1 MYTAELIKGK
11 TYSVMGHVFLLN
23 QEKEIEKKVFQ
34 YLNGNEFFD
43 CKQLNVPADDPKT
56 DGQPKE
62 DDKSVKEEEEPKE
75 AEEEPQQEQ
84 KIYTESELKGMNKTE
99 QEAIVIDLG
108 GDPTQLKDKSERIAF
123 ILEHQQQ
130 QEKTG
135 E

>member
-1 MYTAELIKGK
+1 MYTAVLIKGK

-43 CKQLNVPADDPKT
+43 CKQLDVPADDPKT
-56 DGQPKE
+56 DDQPKE
-62 DDKSVKEEEEPKE
+62 DDKPVEEEEEPAQE
-75 AEEEPQQEQ
+75 A

>member
-43 CKQLNVPADDPKT
+43 CKQLDVPADDPKT
-56 DGQPKE
+56 DDQPKE
-62 DDKSVKEEEEPKE
+62 DEEPAKEEEEPV
-75 AEEEPQQEQ
+75 QEQ

-108 GDPTQLKDKSERIAF
+108 GDPSQLKDRSERIAY
-123 ILEHQQQ
+123 ILEHQ
-130 QEKTG
+130 EKAG

>member
-34 YLNGNEFFD
+34 YLDGNEFFD
-43 CKQLNVPADDPKT
+43 CKQLDVPVDDPKT
-56 DGQPKE
+56 DDQTKE
-62 DDKSVKEEEEPKE
+62 KPSEEEEPKE
-75 AEEEPQQEQ
+75 AEEEPAQET
-84 KIYTESELKGMNKTE
+84 KTYTESELKGMNKTE

-108 GDPTQLKDKSERIAF
+108 GDPAQLKDKSERIAF

>member
-23 QEKEIEKKVFQ
+23 QVKEIEKKVFQ
-34 YLNGNEFFD
+34 YLDGNEFFN
-43 CKQLNVPADDPKT
+43 CTEVKAPVDDSKT
-56 DGQPKE
+56 DDQPKE
-62 DDKSVKEEEEPKE
+62 KPSEEEPKK
-75 AEEEPQQEQ
+75 EEEPQQGQ

-108 GDPTQLKDKSERIAF
+108 GDPSQLKDKSERIAF
-123 ILEHQQQ
+123 ILERQEQ
-130 QEKTG
+130 QEKAG

>member
-11 TYSVMGHVFLLN
+11 TYSVMGHVFHLN

-34 YLNGNEFFD
+34 YLDGNDFFA
-43 CKQLNVPADDPKT
+43 CKEVNAPVDDSKT
-56 DGQPKE
+56 DDQPKE
-62 DDKSVKEEEEPKE
+62 DDKPAKEEEESVK
-75 AEEEPQQEQ
+75 EQ

-108 GDPTQLKDKSERIAF
+108 GDPSQLKDKSERVAY
-123 ILEHQQQ
+123 ILEHQ
-130 QEKTG
+130 EKAG

>member
-1 MYTAELIKGK
+1 MYTAVLIKGK

-43 CKQLNVPADDPKT
+43 CKQLDVPADDPKT
-56 DGQPKE
+56 D
-62 DDKSVKEEEEPKE
+62 
-75 AEEEPQQEQ
+75 EEEPQQEE
-84 KIYTESELKGMNKTE
+84 KIYTEAELKGMNKTE

-108 GDPTQLKDKSERIAF
+108 GDPSQLKDKSERIAY
-123 ILEHQQQ
+123 ILEHQ
-130 QEKTG
+130 EKAG

>member
-43 CKQLNVPADDPKT
+43 CKQLDVPADDPKT

-84 KIYTESELKGMNKTE
+84 KIYTETELKGMNKTE

-108 GDPTQLKDKSERIAF
+108 GDPAQLKDKSERIAF

>member
-1 MYTAELIKGK
+1 MYTAILVKGK

-43 CKQLNVPADDPKT
+43 CKQLDVPADDPKT
-56 DGQPKE
+56 DDQPKE
-62 DDKSVKEEEEPKE
+62 DEEPAKEEEEPV
-75 AEEEPQQEQ
+75 QEQ

-108 GDPTQLKDKSERIAF
+108 GDPAQLKDKSERIAY
-123 ILEHQQQ
+123 ILEQ

>member
-34 YLNGNEFFD
+34 YLNGNEFFN
-43 CKQLNVPADDPKT
+43 CKQLDVPADDPKT
-56 DGQPKE
+56 DDQPKE
-62 DDKSVKEEEEPKE
+62 DEEPAKEEEEPV
-75 AEEEPQQEQ
+75 QEQ

-108 GDPTQLKDKSERIAF
+108 GDPSQLKDKSERVAY
-123 ILEHQQQ
+123 ILEHQ
-130 QEKTG
+130 EKVG

>member
-11 TYSVMGHVFLLN
+11 TYAVMGHVFLLN

-43 CKQLNVPADDPKT
+43 CKQLDVPDDPKT
-56 DGQPKE
+56 DDQPKE
-62 DDKSVKEEEEPKE
+62 DEEPAKEEEEPV
-75 AEEEPQQEQ
+75 QEQ

-108 GDPTQLKDKSERIAF
+108 GDPSQLKDKSERIAF
-123 ILEHQQQ
+123 ILENQEQ

>member
-43 CKQLNVPADDPKT
+43 CKQLDVPADDPKT
-56 DGQPKE
+56 DDQPKE
-62 DDKSVKEEEEPKE
+62 KPSEEKEEPKEEEEPSLE
-75 AEEEPQQEQ
+75 A
-84 KIYTESELKGMNKTE
+84 KIYTETELKDMKKDG
-99 QEAIVIDLG
+99 QEAVIVDLG
-108 GDPTQLKDKSERIAF
+108 GDPSEFKNESERIAF
-123 ILEHQQQ
+123 ILENQQQ
-130 QEKTG
+130 QEKAG

>member
-1 MYTAELIKGK
+1 MYTAVLIKGK

-34 YLNGNEFFD
+34 YLDGNEFFA
-43 CKQLNVPADDPKT
+43 CKEVKAPADDSKT

-62 DDKSVKEEEEPKE
+62 DEKSAKEEEPKE
-75 AEEEPQQEQ
+75 ADEEPQQEQ

-108 GDPTQLKDKSERIAF
+108 GDSAQLKDKSERIAF

>member
-34 YLNGNEFFD
+34 YLDGNEFFN
-43 CKQLNVPADDPKT
+43 CTEVKAPVDDPKT
-56 DGQPKE
+56 DDQPKE
-62 DDKSVKEEEEPKE
+62 DDKPVKEEEK
-75 AEEEPQQEQ
+75 PQQEQ
-84 KIYTESELKGMNKTE
+84 KIYTETELKEMKKDG
-99 QEAIVIDLG
+99 QEAVIVDLG
-108 GDPTQLKDKSERIAF
+108 GDPSEFKNESERIAF
-123 ILEHQQQ
+123 ILKQ

>member
-1 MYTAELIKGK
+1 MYTAVLIKGK

-43 CKQLNVPADDPKT
+43 CKQLDVPADDPKT

-62 DDKSVKEEEEPKE
+62 DDKTVKE
-75 AEEEPQQEQ
+75 EEEPQQEQ

-108 GDPTQLKDKSERIAF
+108 GDPSEFKNESERIAY
-123 ILEHQQQ
+123 ILEHQ
-130 QEKTG
+130 EKAG

>member
-43 CKQLNVPADDPKT
+43 CKQLDVPVDDPKT

-75 AEEEPQQEQ
+75 AEEEPQQEAN
-84 KIYTESELKGMNKTE
+84 YTEIELKGMNKTE

-108 GDPTQLKDKSERIAF
+108 GDPSQLKDKSERIAF
-123 ILEHQQQ
+123 ILEHQ
-130 QEKTG
+130 EKAG

>member
-1 MYTAELIKGK
+1 MYTAVLIKGK

-34 YLNGNEFFD
+34 YLDGNEFFN
-43 CKQLNVPADDPKT
+43 CTEVKAPVDDPKT
-56 DGQPKE
+56 DDQPKE
-62 DDKSVKEEEEPKE
+62 DEEPVE
-75 AEEEPQQEQ
+75 EEEEPQQEQ

-108 GDPTQLKDKSERIAF
+108 GDPSQLKDKSERIAY
-123 ILEHQQQ
+123 ILEHQ
-130 QEKTG
+130 EKAG

>member
-1 MYTAELIKGK
+1 MYTAVLIKGK

-43 CKQLNVPADDPKT
+43 CKQLDVPD
-56 DGQPKE
+56 
-62 DDKSVKEEEEPKE
+62 DDKPVKDEEPKE
-75 AEEEPQQEQ
+75 TEEEPAQET
-84 KIYTESELKGMNKTE
+84 KTYTESELKGMNKTE

-108 GDPTQLKDKSERIAF
+108 GDPSQLKDKSERIAF
-123 ILEHQQQ
+123 ILEHQ
-130 QEKTG
+130 EKAG